1 MTAPAA
7 PLYANLAEGPP
18 GGRAVWL
25 TAEDGVRLRMGVW
38 PGGDRGT
45 VLLFPGRTEVVE
57 KYGRAAADLARRGYA
72 TAVIDWRGH
81 GLSDRLL
88 PQKMMGHVARFT
100 DYQRDVRA
108 LLAGVD
114 RAGLPR
120 PRFLLA
126 HSMGGAIALRALMEG
141 LDVRA
146 AAMTGPMWGIP
157 TKPALRPVVWALM
170 TGVMTVGRRPRFAP
184 GSNAMNYLS
193 VAPFEGNV
201 LTSDREMYQW
211 MQAMLRA
218 RPELGLGGPTL
229 NWAREAFLE
238 CSALRAR
245 PSPAVPMLAFLGTAE
260 TVVDPAA
267 IRHRM
272 ARWPGGRLE
281 VIAGGQHEAMMETP
295 TIRSRVFDQIAAHFD
310 ARRDA
315 SAATDAAT
323 ARSG

>member
-7 PLYANLAEGPP
+7 PLFADLAEGPP
-18 GGRAVWL
+18 GGQAVWL
-25 TAEDGVRLRMGVW
+25 TAEDGVRLRMAWW
-38 PGGDRGT
+38 PGGSKGT
-45 VLLFPGRTEVVE
+45 VLLFPGRTEPVE

-72 TAVIDWRGH
+72 TAVIDWRGQ

-88 PQKMMGHVARFT
+88 PQKMMGHVARFA

-108 LLAGVD
+108 MLAALD
-114 RAGLPR
+114 RLGLPG

-126 HSMGGAIALRALMEG
+126 HSMGGGIGLRSLIEG

-170 TGVMTVGRRPRFAP
+170 AGAMTIGQRPRFAP
-184 GSNAMNYLS
+184 GSGAVNYLAI
-193 VAPFEGNV
+193 APFEGNV
-201 LTSDREMYQW
+201 LTNDREMYVW

-238 CSALRAR
+238 CRALRAH
-245 PSPAVPMLAFLGTAE
+245 PSPAVPMLTFLGSDE
-260 TVVDPAA
+260 TVVDPLA
-267 IRHRM
+267 IRQRM

-281 VIAGGQHEAMMETP
+281 VVSAAQHEVMMENA
-295 TIRSRVFDQIAAHFD
+295 TIRARVFDLIAAHFD
-310 ARRDA
+310 TRQQDH
-315 SAATDAAT
+315 AAAAVT
-323 ARSG
+323 TRSG